1 MEFNELSPQ
10 MRGAKTRLLNLLE
23 KRLKIAAL
31 QMEGRSKQRSFSRFN
46 NQTGRLRQSIAGRFA
61 IIDSKPTAILQAGG
75 QFGGEELIYARAIEF
90 GTPNPPTPRL
100 VFFGTENG
108 KKQFRYVRRGIK
120 PRRFLGR
127 SVEAQQ
133 NELLP
138 KLQDLLRAAL
148 IRD

>member
-31 QMEGRSKQRSFSRFN
+31 QMEGRSKQVAFSRFN

-61 IIDSKPTAILQAGG
+61 VVDGKPTAILQAGG
-75 QFGGEELIYARAIEF
+75 QFGGAELEYARFIEF
-90 GTPNPPTPRL
+90 GT
-100 VFFGTENG
+100 
-108 KKQFRYVRRGIK
+108 RYIK

-127 SVEAQQ
+127 SIEAQQ
-133 NELLP
+133 KEFQP

>member
-10 MRGAKTRLLNLLE
+10 MRGAKNRLLKLLE

-31 QMEGRSKQRSFSRFN
+31 QMEGRSKQVAFSRFN
-46 NQTGRLRQSIAGRFA
+46 NRTGRLRQSIAGRFA
-61 IIDSKPTAILQAGG
+61 IIDGKPTAILQAGG
-75 QFGGEELIYARAIEF
+75 QFGGAELEYARFIEF
-90 GTPNPPTPRL
+90 GT
-100 VFFGTENG
+100 
-108 KKQFRYVRRGIK
+108 RYIK

-127 SVEAQQ
+127 SMEAQQ
-133 NELLP
+133 KEIQP

>member
-10 MRGAKTRLLNLLE
+10 MRGAKTRLLKLLE

-31 QMEGRSKQRSFSRFN
+31 QMEGRSKQNVFSGFN
-46 NQTGRLRQSIAGRFA
+46 NRTGRLRQSIAGRFA
-61 IIDSKPTAILQAGG
+61 VVDGKPTAILQAGG
-75 QFGGEELIYARAIEF
+75 QFGGAELEYARFIEF
-90 GTPNPPTPRL
+90 GT
-100 VFFGTENG
+100 
-108 KKQFRYVRRGIK
+108 RYIK

-127 SVEAQQ
+127 SIEAQQ
-133 NELLP
+133 KEFQP

>member
-1 MEFNELSPQ
+1 MDFNELSPQ
-10 MRGAKTRLLNLLE
+10 MRGAKTRLLNQLE

-31 QMEGRSKQRSFSRFN
+31 QMEGRSKQVAFSRFN

-61 IIDSKPTAILQAGG
+61 VIDGKPTAILQAGG
-75 QFGGEELIYARAIEF
+75 QFGGAELDYARFIEF
-90 GTPNPPTPRL
+90 GT
-100 VFFGTENG
+100 
-108 KKQFRYVRRGIK
+108 RYIK

-127 SVEAQQ
+127 SIEAQQ
-133 NELLP
+133 KQFQP